1 MIDIE
6 EDKRFEASE
15 KTNVVNIGMWIYYQN
30 IHRKDAPAWACY
42 FGARYCCSIYE
53 IEIDIKYRL
62 IVKEGDW
69 LSKDC
74 RVILDYYLNS
84 FDDAKFVC
92 EKYRYL

>member
-1 MIDIE
+1 
-6 EDKRFEASE
+6 
-15 KTNVVNIGMWIYYQN
+15 MWTYYQN
-30 IHRKDAPAWACY
+30 IHMKGAPAWACY

-53 IEIDIKYRL
+53 IEIDTKYRL

-74 RVILDYYLNS
+74 KVILDYYLNS
-84 FDDAKFVC
+84 FDDAKFVY

>member
-15 KTNVVNIGMWIYYQN
+15 KTNVVNIGMWTYYQN
-30 IHRKDAPAWACY
+30 THIKDSPAWACY
-42 FGARYCCSIYE
+42 FSARYCCSIYE
-53 IEIDIKYRL
+53 IEIDTKYRL
-62 IVKEGDW
+62 IVKEEDW

>member
-6 EDKRFEASE
+6 EDPRFEASD
-15 KTNVVNIGMWIYYQN
+15 KTNVVNIGGWTYYQN
-30 IHRKDAPAWACY
+30 THMKGAPAWACY
-42 FGARYCCSIYE
+42 FGVRYYCSIYE
-53 IEIDIKYRL
+53 IDTKNYRL

-74 RVILDYYLNS
+74 RVVLDCYLNS
-84 FDDAKFVC
+84 FENAQFVC